1 MSNTKI
7 SNILIPPS
15 PNWYSTNS
23 LFVENSG
30 KIYAYTTKNS
40 IIIGDISDNK
50 IIGSVYCGIKSKPI
64 SLVMLQFSSDQVQIS
79 CNCRFKSLL
88 MLSTHIDDKL
98 RIWELRITNDC
109 NDSVLSCSSEL
120 ILDTIKIKSGTNIII
135 NSNTSNEIVTGDI
148 HGEINIL
155 EIISL
160 RNKQSKLNDDIYE
173 KIKYE
178 QKRFKFFTDEITAL
192 CITNNG
198 DNNLFV
204 GYRSGR
210 IIIFNKS
217 NGKLLNVFEHN
228 LLVDKP
234 ILSLVEYKY
243 NIWIGTSLNDY
254 IFAYN
259 SNKKEISTKKLVNN
273 SYIDNMWTI
282 LLILGDKLYVSCNN
296 NEILE
301 LDPDNVEKTD
311 IIDNDQVIR
320 KLFISKSKTEH
331 YRTDNQGY
339 SISNTNCH
347 MIFCLKS
354 VKTSNG
360 SLFLMGTTKSNIVFF
375 VNIEIFK
382 FEWMN
387 NTLGGWVDNIISP
400 YGYSHIIY
408 IQTGDGKLI
417 GMDLLNENKRERNQ
431 LYDDLG
437 YLGKG
442 ERIIKLSINYLYS
455 QYICYLTNLGN
466 LGMLFINPNNIAHYT
481 NLKLKSKF
489 NKTTNI
495 ENYYLDWFEFENDVH
510 EDKLIHS
517 CDSEYFDNDDFY
529 EIDGIDNN
537 KKIYNKLLNEK
548 YRHVIILFDKM
559 NGNLSYIIL
568 FEKKNDKRNI
578 FETIFGEIDI
588 NVHSLSEKKIDKY
601 DVELKDSD
609 NNNDK
614 FSINSS
620 DIIKLDFKY
629 LYFNECHVVK
639 EKNTLYF
646 SSVKMPMNTEINATK
661 DNVNINNKRLIEDG
675 VNLFIYKINFELR
688 SLNNNTSNYKTY
700 SCNGVLENNI
710 QLVQRNF
717 EFFKVGDYILG
728 KEDKVI
734 SGTIVLDNRHKSD
747 VYNEIYILLTR
758 NGNLILF
765 LNSTDTNKLDKDN
778 NGNTLKLENIF
789 KEKNKIIK
797 YDYLSMDLIMNS
809 ERENYGNRN
818 VEFMIA
824 VLNDMNKT
832 SIFKITCCFEKN
844 ILLGENIII
853 RSNLCH
859 VESLIN
865 KYNFKSNLIWFRDT
879 RDFNIE
885 YGNNFRLI
893 IGGQE
898 QILQMV
904 NISNE
909 LNEKKKNLVI
919 NRNSLLFLTN
929 KNIYQQNNKDC
940 IESLYIMI
948 LFKMIIY
955 LDGNE
960 KIVNYDTIY
969 NYLSSNGMLKYIFDF
984 ILFLNYNESS
994 IDLIDFH
1001 IYCYSKFNHMEG
1013 NFKYKIIENI
1023 SEFKKNDNI
1032 AINDYII
1039 EYIAM
1044 LNCDFSSNLYIIENY
1059 LNKNKNVIEDNNK
1072 NALFDSITG
1081 VNNNNNINSGN
1092 NNNEYILFEWIR
1104 YLINLRS
1111 KDNTLSSN
1119 ENVEKHC
1126 IIKSYILKLLT
1137 DLERK
1142 LIDYRDTLNK
1152 NTTLIS
1158 KNENILH
1165 EYCILNLFQGRIHK
1179 SIEMYCNYNLYQNA
1193 FLISNY
1199 FFGNNSDITL
1209 NIMRR
1214 WLNHFVSNELHFQSY
1229 KCYIAINE
1237 YVKLYKD
1244 LYKKITKLISIKGSY
1259 ENIHQLFSLFKIVG
1273 YLNII
1278 INLNKKDN
1286 NKITTDND
1294 NSGININTFSINL
1307 LDCYF
1312 MFYINYYFETEI
1324 ENIIKNEIKDGGMN
1338 ECNYDYDKDKCNIKE
1353 FISIS
1358 LSRNNEC
1365 EEMFSKLRFKCDEI
1379 SKYISKNLL
1388 LYELMFK
1395 IFSFLIYSKWKH
1407 KGLICVVNLMKK
1419 MKVNIDNK
1427 DDILLYIKKYN
1438 YLPFEDQLLNFTQLK
1453 LLKEFILFILNINYD
1468 KYEINWMFNL
1478 EKIIILS
1485 YKELFSNDE
1494 ELNNN
1499 KVMYILIKYL
1509 SILFLQN
1516 DGLNELINEDSSTK
1530 NYKITNKM
1538 EKRYQIIRYDLEV
1551 ICKLLF
1557 LRRGEYLDHEFKNTI
1572 LFLYEL
1578 LSTKDNLKNC
1588 KDNNRIEIIKKSF
1601 GIK

>member
-1 MSNTKI
+1 MSNSKI

-15 PNWYSTNS
+15 PNWYSINS
-23 LFVENSG
+23 LFVESSG

-64 SLVMLQFSSDQVQIS
+64 SLVMLQFPSDQVQIS
-79 CNCRFKSLL
+79 CNGRFKSLL
-88 MLSTHIDDKL
+88 ILSTHIDDKL
-98 RIWELRITNDC
+98 RIWELRITNDY
-109 NDSVLSCSSEL
+109 NDSVLNCSSEL

-135 NSNTSNEIVTGDI
+135 NSNTSNEIITGDI

-160 RNKQSKLNDDIYE
+160 RNKQSKLNDDVYE
-173 KIKYE
+173 KIKCE

-210 IIIFNKS
+210 IIVFNKS

-234 ILSLVEYKY
+234 ILSLVEYKS

-259 SNKKEISTKKLVNN
+259 SNKKEISTKKLANN
-273 SYIDNMWTI
+273 SEIDNMWTI

-320 KLFISKSKTEH
+320 KIFISKSKTEH
-331 YRTDNQGY
+331 YRTENQGY

-375 VNIEIFK
+375 LNIETFK

-408 IQTGDGKLI
+408 IQTGDGKLM
-417 GMDLLNENKRERNQ
+417 GMDLLNENKRERSK
-431 LYDDLG
+431 LYDDIG

-489 NKTTNI
+489 NKTTDI

-517 CDSEYFDNDDFY
+517 FDSEYFDNDDFD
-529 EIDGIDNN
+529 EIDGIDHN
-537 KKIYNKLLNEK
+537 KKIYKQLLNEK

-559 NGNLSYIIL
+559 NGYLSYIIL

-588 NVHSLSEKKIDKY
+588 NFHSLSEKIIDKH

-614 FSINSS
+614 FCINSS
-620 DIIKLDFKY
+620 DMIKLDFKY
-629 LYFNECHVVK
+629 LYFNECHLVK

-646 SSVKMPMNTEINATK
+646 SSTKMSMNTEINATQ
-661 DNVNINNKRLIEDG
+661 DNVNINNKRSIKDG

-688 SLNNNTSNYKTY
+688 YISNNNSNYKTN

-734 SGTIVLDNRHKSD
+734 TGTVVLDNRHDSEF
-747 VYNEIYILLTR
+747 YNEIYILLTR
-758 NGNLILF
+758 SGNLILF

-789 KEKNKIIK
+789 KEKNKTIK

-844 ILLGENIII
+844 ILVGENIII

-859 VESLIN
+859 IESLIN
-865 KYNFKSNLIWFRDT
+865 KYNFKSNSIWFRDM

-909 LNEKKKNLVI
+909 LNEQKKNLVI

-960 KIVNYDTIY
+960 KMVNYDTIY

-1001 IYCYSKFNHMEG
+1001 IYCYSKFNHIEG
-1013 NFKYKIIENI
+1013 NLKYKRIENI
-1023 SEFKKNDNI
+1023 NEFKKNDNI
-1032 AINDYII
+1032 GINDYII

-1059 LNKNKNVIEDNNK
+1059 LNKNKNMIEDNNK

-1081 VNNNNNINSGN
+1081 VNNNNN
-1092 NNNEYILFEWIR
+1092 NNEYILFEWLR

-1111 KDNTLSSN
+1111 KDNTLSRN

-1142 LIDYRDTLNK
+1142 LLDYRDTLNK

-1244 LYKKITKLISIKGSY
+1244 LYKKITKLVSIKGSY

-1278 INLNKKDN
+1278 INLNKKED
-1286 NKITTDND
+1286 NKIVTDDD
-1294 NSGININTFSINL
+1294 NSVININTFSVNL

-1324 ENIIKNEIKDGGMN
+1324 ENIIKNDIKDGGMN

-1353 FISIS
+1353 FISII
-1358 LSRNNEC
+1358 LSRDNEC
-1365 EEMFSKLRFKCDEI
+1365 EETFSKLRFKCDEI
-1379 SKYISKNLL
+1379 TKYISKNLL

-1407 KGLICVVNLMKK
+1407 KGLICVVNLMKE
-1419 MKVNIDNK
+1419 MKVNIENK

-1438 YLPFEDQLLNFTQLK
+1438 YLPFEDQLANFTQLK
-1453 LLKEFILFILNINYD
+1453 LLKEFTLFILNINYD

-1478 EKIIILS
+1478 EQIIILS

-1516 DGLNELINEDSSTK
+1516 DDLNELINDDKSIK
-1530 NYKITNKM
+1530 NYKITDKM
-1538 EKRYQIIRYDLEV
+1538 ENRYKIIRYDLEV

-1557 LRRGEYLDHEFKNTI
+1557 LKSGDYLDHKFKHTI

-1578 LSTKDNLKNC
+1578 VSTKDNIKNF
-1588 KDNNRIEIIKKSF
+1588 KDNNRIKIIKKSF
-1601 GIK
+1601 